1 MNESSTTEEPLD
13 HLPDDWRSG
22 LPEKVLSLRQKL
34 GQKAKQEPTFRF
46 YVLYDRIYRRDVLES
61 AWELVRRNNGSA
73 GSDGVRISDIVKDPD
88 GVIKLIDDLEREL
101 RAKTYKPGPV
111 RRVYIPKA
119 NGKMRP
125 LGIPNV
131 RDRVAQTAAL
141 LILEPI
147 FESDFMDCSYG
158 FRPGRSAHDALDALR
173 TNLAKGFVAVYDADL
188 SGYFD
193 SIPHDKLMKCLEMR
207 ISDRSVLKLIRL
219 WLNAPVVESDDD
231 GKPKMS
237 KSNGKG
243 TPQGGVISPLLA
255 NIYLHCLDRRFHGP
269 SGPARWANARLI
281 RYADDFVILARYQG
295 QKLTDWVEERVE
307 NWLGLRLNREKT
319 RLVDLREAR
328 SSLDFLGFTFRLAQD
343 MYGRSRPYVRVCPSE
358 KSLARERA
366 HLRELTSPDLNY
378 QSLERVVRGVNR
390 HLVGWANYFGFG
402 HPRVAFRKVNWFVNC
417 RLTRHLAHRS
427 QRACRP
433 PAGVSVYAH
442 LQSLGLVRL

>member
-1 MNESSTTEEPLD
+1 
-13 HLPDDWRSG
+13 
-22 LPEKVLSLRQKL
+22 
-34 GQKAKQEPTFRF
+34 
-46 YVLYDRIYRRDVLES
+46 VLES
-61 AWELVRRNNGSA
+61 AWELVRRNQGSA
-73 GSDGVRISDIVKDPD
+73 GADGVRISNIVNDPN
-88 GVIKLIDDLEREL
+88 GVITLINELENDLRT
-101 RAKTYKPGPV
+101 KTYKPGPV

-158 FRPGRSAHDALDALR
+158 FRPGRSAHDALRALR
-173 TNLAKGFVAVYDADL
+173 ENLAKGFVAVYDADL

-193 SIPHDKLMKCLEMR
+193 SIPHEKLMKCLEMR

-219 WLNAPVVESDDD
+219 WLNAPVVESDD
-231 GKPKMS
+231 GKPKMTR
-237 KSNGKG
+237 SNGKG

-319 RLVDLREAR
+319 CLVDLREAG
-328 SSLDFLGFTFRLAQD
+328 SSLDFLGLTFRLSQD
-343 MYGRSRPYVRVCPSE
+343 MYGRGRSYVRVCPSE
-358 KSLARERA
+358 KSLAWERE
-366 HLRELTSPDLNY
+366 HLRALTSPDLNY
-378 QSLERVVRGVNR
+378 QPIERVVRGVNR

-427 QRACRP
+427 QRAYRP
-433 PAGVSVYAH
+433 PTGVSVYAH